1 MNKKVNKITVI
12 VFFIGLLL
20 LTGCTSNQTGGQ
32 LKKESESSISLKDSE
47 KKEIA
52 MELVSSAEN
61 SSLDWKAQYS
71 YIEDIQDG
79 RGYTAGIIG
88 FCSGTGD
95 MLQLV
100 KGYTET
106 KSENLL
112 AKYIEALEKVNGSD
126 SHEGLGEA
134 FESDWKA
141 ASEDAKF
148 QEAQNIIR
156 DDIYFNPAVDQAVKD
171 GLSILGQF
179 IYYDAI
185 VMHGPGDGSVPYE
198 ESFPG
203 IREAALNKAKSP
215 ADGGNEVDYLT
226 AFLDERDKV
235 MKLESAHE
243 DLSRTIAQR
252 KFLKEEN
259 YSLQKP
265 LEWEMYGD
273 PFKIDK

>member
-1 MNKKVNKITVI
+1 LNKKVNKITVI

-88 FCSGTGD
+88 FCSATGD

-126 SHEGLGEA
+126 SHEGLG
-134 FESDWKA
+134 KLLKVTGRPP
-141 ASEDAKF
+141 AKMRNF
-148 QEAQNIIR
+148 R
-156 DDIYFNPAVDQAVKD
+156 K
-171 GLSILGQF
+171 
-179 IYYDAI
+179 
-185 VMHGPGDGSVPYE
+185 
-198 ESFPG
+198 
-203 IREAALNKAKSP
+203 R
-215 ADGGNEVDYLT
+215 
-226 AFLDERDKV
+226 
-235 MKLESAHE
+235 
-243 DLSRTIAQR
+243 RT
-252 KFLKEEN
+252 
-259 YSLQKP
+259 
-265 LEWEMYGD
+265 
-273 PFKIDK
+273 